1 MLLIISNTLYNR
13 SSRNNITGWFEE
25 GLAVYFS
32 NSDLKAQGRLSSN
45 KLFPWKRVTDSIMK
59 IARKNRQPYIFVW
72 FPYRF
77 GKQANDDNSH
87 TYQNVIQQIL
97 PTRTGYNGI
106 KSEVVVWLSSVN
118 FTELVNQEDVV
129 ELPWTEEDHWTH
141 YKPVSTIEDSESPS
155 ITLKEQTN
163 NLKNGQDF

>member
-1 MLLIISNTLYNR
+1 M
-13 SSRNNITGWFEE
+13 
-25 GLAVYFS
+25 
-32 NSDLKAQGRLSSN
+32 Q
-45 KLFPWKRVTDSIMK
+45 

-77 GKQANDDNSH
+77 GKETNDDNTH

-118 FTELVNQEDVV
+118 FTELVKEEDVV

-141 YKPVSTIEDSESPS
+141 YKPVSTMVGDNESPS
-155 ITLKEQTN
+155 TSILKEQTN
-163 NLKNGQDF
+163 NLKAGQDF